1 MDLLTSAGGHT
12 AGLTG
17 KRISGGKVQAV
28 IALDPAGPLFN
39 TNAPNDR
46 VASSDALVFLEIS
59 SFKLPTSQL
68 LSNP

>member
-1 MDLLTSAGGHT
+1 MVTSAGGHA

-17 KRISGGKVQAV
+17 KRISGGRVQTV

-46 VASSDALVFLEIS
+46 VANSDA
-59 SFKLPTSQL
+59 
-68 LSNP
+68 